1 MRRVLFAVSLIIVL
15 VLVAWLATGCPV
27 NYGAL
32 AGAAEAPDSS
42 PSSRYTATRVT
53 ITTTTGRRLTCL
65 LRAPSSRALT
75 LILAGGQVTGRRA
88 VLKVDSTVAAL
99 ALACDYPWRELAD
112 RRGLAFLLA
121 LPKLRAEIVA
131 TPQVLGIAATYLLAR
146 PEADSARFAAVGASL
161 GVPPVAAWA
170 GTDPRPRAV
179 ALLYGGGELWRLFE
193 ANLGGDVRS
202 PRLRSIVARVLGFLL
217 RPIEPTR
224 TVGGVAP
231 RPLLVVGAEADRRIP
246 RRGIEALFA
255 AAGEPKRLVWF
266 GGQHM
271 DVDDAAILRVLAD
284 TTLTWLD
291 GALRGPAR

>member
-1 MRRVLFAVSLIIVL
+1 VRRILLLAFL
-15 VLVAWLATGCPV
+15 VVALAGLAWLATGCPV
-27 NYGAL
+27 HYGAL
-32 AGAAEAPDSS
+32 AGAAEMPDSS

-53 ITTTTGRRLTCL
+53 IATTTGRRLTCL
-65 LRAPSSRALT
+65 LRSPVRMTSARALT
-75 LILAGGQVTGRRA
+75 LLVAGGQVTGRRA

-121 LPKLRAEIVA
+121 VPKLRAEIVA

-146 PEADSARFAAVGASL
+146 PEADTAQFAAVGASL

-202 PRLRSIVARVLGFLL
+202 PRLRTIVAHLLGFLL

-224 TVGGVAP
+224 TVGGLAP

-271 DVDDAAILRVLAD
+271 DVDDAAILRSLAD
-284 TTLTWLD
+284 TTIAWL
-291 GALRGPAR
+291 GEVL

>member
-1 MRRVLFAVSLIIVL
+1 VRRVLFAVSVIVVL
-15 VLVAWLATGCPV
+15 VLVAWLATGRPV

-42 PSSRYTATRVT
+42 PSTRYTATRVT

-65 LRAPSSRALT
+65 LRAPVRAPSARALT
-75 LILAGGQVTGRRA
+75 LLVAGGQVTGRRA

-99 ALACDYPWRELAD
+99 ALACDYPWRVLAD
-112 RRGLAFLLA
+112 RRGLAFLVA
-121 LPKLRAEIVA
+121 LPRLRAEVVA
-131 TPQVLGIAATYLLAR
+131 TPQVLKIAATYLLAR
-146 PEADSARFAAVGASL
+146 PAADSARFAAVGASL
-161 GVPPVAAWA
+161 GVPPVATWA
-170 GTDPRPRAV
+170 GMDSRPRAV

-202 PRLRSIVARVLGFLL
+202 PRLRTIVAHLLGFLL

-224 TVGGVAP
+224 TVGGIAP
-231 RPLLVVGAEADRRIP
+231 RALLVVGAEADRRIP
-246 RRGIEALFA
+246 RPGIEALFA

-271 DVDDAAILRVLAD
+271 DVDDATILRSLAD
-284 TTLTWLD
+284 TTLAWL
-291 GALRGPAR
+291 AEVLP